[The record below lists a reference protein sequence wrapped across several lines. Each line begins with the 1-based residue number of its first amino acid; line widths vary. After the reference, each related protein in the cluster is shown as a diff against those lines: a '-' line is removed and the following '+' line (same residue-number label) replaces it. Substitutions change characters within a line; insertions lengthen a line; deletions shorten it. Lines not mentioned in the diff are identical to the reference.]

1 MISKYISLP
10 VFLISLAIGIFTVYV
25 WGVDRKVV
33 YVFPTPENVNAVQYM
48 DHNDTC
54 YTYQIQKVKCPSDE
68 SLISTIPLQQ

>member
-10 VFLISLAIGIFTVYV
+10 VFLISLAVGILSVYL

-33 YVFPTPENVNAVQYM
+33 YVFPTPENSSHVQYQ

-54 YTYQIQKVKCPSDE
+54 YHYTYKKVTCPKDSTKISD
-68 SLISTIPLQQ
+68 IPLQN